1 MKKERND
8 EKAASEIINV
18 IFIGLE
24 SRLCLSLHSNPIP
37 FAEFPLK
44 LAPRGGV
51 DDTRQNVDLFWGMEM
66 GNGQLLPHAA
76 ALPFRGVQ
84 TDRIW

>member
-1 MKKERND
+1 VVWWGMKKERND

-51 DDTRQNVDLFWGMEM
+51 DDTRQNVDLFWGMEWKWEM
-66 GNGQLLPHAA
+66 DNCC
-76 ALPFRGVQ
+76 R
-84 TDRIW
+84 TSI